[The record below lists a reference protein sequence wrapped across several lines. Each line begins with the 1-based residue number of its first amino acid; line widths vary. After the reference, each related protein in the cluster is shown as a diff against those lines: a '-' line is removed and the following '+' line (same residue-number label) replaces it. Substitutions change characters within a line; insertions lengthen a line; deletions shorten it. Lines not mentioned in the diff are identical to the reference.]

1 MAMLKHQII
10 THPDYAE
17 PFRHERSFTPYE
29 PRIGFS
35 WFLYPVTI
43 AKASEWLL
51 VNAEFAY
58 CALLI
63 APRKDAL
70 HIGDAAISAVEYH
83 LPADRE
89 EDNVSVSR
97 SGDDV
102 SWHTTEKV
110 PEHVAQRCLMAC
122 QLIERCRDIHQADE
136 ALETLNDT
144 PLTLHG
150 RTFRPTEGLEGLLR
164 ELADDFRDYIEHT
177 PWWKLQWHL
186 LTRREAPWLE
196 RRKC

>member
-1 MAMLKHQII
+1 MGILTHQII

-29 PRIGFS
+29 PRVGFS

-51 VNAEFAY
+51 VNGEFGY
-58 CALLI
+58 CELVI
-63 APRKDAL
+63 APSKDAL
-70 HIGDAAISAVEYH
+70 HIGDTAISAVEYH

-89 EDNVSVSR
+89 EDNVSVSL

-110 PEHVAQRCLMAC
+110 PEHVGKRCLMAC
-122 QLIERCRDIHQADE
+122 ALFERCRDINQADE
-136 ALETLNDT
+136 ALEALNDT

-150 RTFRPTEGLEGLLR
+150 RTFTPTEGMEGLLR

-177 PWWKLQWHL
+177 PWWKQCWHRL
-186 LTRREAPWLE
+186 AGKAPWLD
-196 RRKC
+196 RRNS